1 MMANYEYI
9 ISSLPAVTPVWK
21 YGEGASFDSYVSW
34 IKSQLGSSDIRTV
47 DFLLDGFDGDKLC
60 KEFYEK
66 ALQDS
71 NNFVRGYFTFD
82 LNLRNA
88 KARFLN
94 KAFGFPEN
102 KDTIDIPTGEFE
114 EAARLEGI
122 LSKPDL
128 LQREQGLDD
137 LVWDKI
143 DGLTIFN
150 YFDLDTILGF
160 IAKLHIIERWVS
172 LDEEAGRELFD
183 RLLSEIKDTK
193 GKKMNNIDED

>member
-9 ISSLPAVTPVWK
+9 ISSLPAITPGWK
-21 YGEGASFDSYVSW
+21 FVESTSFESYVGW
-34 IKSQLGSSDIRTV
+34 IKSQLGVNDIRTV
-47 DFLLDGFDGDKLC
+47 DFLLEGFDEGRICRD
-60 KEFYEK
+60 FYER
-66 ALQDS
+66 ALRHDS
-71 NNFVRGYFTFD
+71 VFIRNYFTFD

-94 KAFGFPEN
+94 KAFSFPEM

-114 EAARLEGI
+114 EAAKVEEI
-122 LSKPDL
+122 LAKTDL
-128 LQREQGLDD
+128 LQREHGLDD
-137 LVWDKI
+137 LVWNKVNE
-143 DGLTIFN
+143 LTTFN
-150 YFDLDTILGF
+150 YFDLDSILGF
-160 IAKLHIIERWVS
+160 IARLHIIERWSS

>member
-9 ISSLPAVTPVWK
+9 ISSLPAITPGWK
-21 YGEGASFDSYVSW
+21 FVESTSFESYVGW
-34 IKSQLGSSDIRTV
+34 IKSQLGAADIRTV
-47 DFLLDGFDGDKLC
+47 DFLLEGFDEGRLC
-60 KEFYEK
+60 RDFYER
-66 ALQDS
+66 ALKDS
-71 NNFVRGYFTFD
+71 NIFIKNYFTFD

-94 KAFGFPEN
+94 KAFGFPEM

-114 EAARLEGI
+114 EAAKVEEI
-122 LSKPDL
+122 LAKTDL
-128 LQREQGLDD
+128 LQREHGLDD
-137 LVWDKI
+137 LVWNKVNE
-143 DGLTIFN
+143 LTTFN
-150 YFDLDTILGF
+150 YFDLDSILGF
-160 IAKLHIIERWVS
+160 IAKLHIIERWAS